1 MPQFTGKIV
10 SALSSI
16 HWYTKSFVRAVERA
30 GTNSYCD
37 RATQI
42 TGDLFFFLLL
52 LPFFSLSFTLTSAR
66 EEYWQ
71 TASTS
76 PVSSS
81 FSQLRV
87 PACFYSS
94 DWPSFLL
101 RTEMVNITTYGRHCR
116 KPYAI
121 ILFKHWQYIQIAV
134 FVLHFTQRT

>member
-1 MPQFTGKIV
+1 MCFHRFIGVLNLLSVPLKGLERILIV
-10 SALSSI
+10 IARR
-16 HWYTKSFVRAVERA
+16 KSPAI
-30 GTNSYCD
+30 Y
-37 RATQI
+37 
-42 TGDLFFFLLL
+42 FFLLL
-52 LPFFSLSFTLTSAR
+52 LLLPFSLFHVDER
-66 EEYWQ
+66 GEEYRQ

-87 PACFYSS
+87 PPCFYSS

-101 RTEMVNITTYGRHCR
+101 RTEMANITTYGRHCR

-134 FVLHFTQRT
+134 FVLCFTWQTCKRNFYT